1 MNGILLIAA
10 REFRQIAAMRSF
22 WLTLLLLPAALA
34 LGPVAASYLEDD
46 EPERIVLLDRSDGS
60 AGRMIETRFALD
72 RDRRVLAELSRY
84 VQQHELASAAPSAL
98 WTRHDR
104 WYGEADV
111 EAFRQAGGLETAL
124 AAIGRV
130 KPEETPDFEAP
141 APLFEFV
148 EAPSSLAQAPDDDLV
163 ARAKALLDTQDGKEA
178 ADSVVVIGESYPA
191 LPVVSIIATDQPRA
205 SFVATLQEVLTTD
218 LRERLLAAEGL
229 PPQTAQAVQS
239 AAPAIAVVT
248 PPPGGGAREAVL
260 VRSVVPLA
268 LSYILVMALML
279 SGSWMLQSS
288 VEERSN
294 KLIESLLACVRPE
307 QLMYGKLIGTVAIGL
322 SMLAVWVICAA
333 IAVYAAQGAVARFIQ
348 PALEPLASPGVI
360 LAIVYFFLMGYL
372 AISIIFLA
380 IGAMTESMSDAQ
392 GYLMPVLLAILL
404 PITFLLQAVLAGKEG
419 AVVQIL
425 TWVPL
430 WTPFAVLARLG
441 TGIEAW
447 EMIGAGLVLAVFL
460 VAEFILLGRL
470 FRASLLAQGQ
480 KPTLRQLYERMRAPG

>member
-1 MNGILLIAA
+1 MNNILIVAA

-22 WLTLLLLPAALA
+22 WLTLLLLPIALA
-34 LGPVAASYLEDD
+34 LGPIAASYLEDD
-46 EPERIVLLDRSDGS
+46 EPDRIVLLDRSGGS
-60 AGRMIETRFALD
+60 AGQRIEARFALD
-72 RDRRVLAELSRY
+72 QDRRVLAELSRY
-84 VQQHELASAAPSAL
+84 VQQYDLAGAAPSAL
-98 WTRHDR
+98 WTQYDR
-104 WYGEADV
+104 WYSEADV
-111 EAFRQAGGLETAL
+111 EAFRRAGGLEAAL
-124 AAIGRV
+124 AAIERV
-130 KPEETPDFEAP
+130 KPEETPGFEAP
-141 APLFEFV
+141 GSVFEFV
-148 EAPSSLAQAPDDDLV
+148 EAPPSLAEAPDGELV
-163 ARAKALLDTQDGKEA
+163 SRAEALLDAGSGDEA
-178 ADSVVVIGESYPA
+178 PDSVVVIGETYPETPA
-191 LPVVSIIATDQPRA
+191 VSIVANDQPRT

-218 LRERLLAAEGL
+218 LRERLLATEGV
-229 PPQTAQAVQS
+229 PPQTARAVQS

-260 VRSVVPLA
+260 VRSIVPLA

-279 SGSWMLQSS
+279 SGSWMLQNS

-307 QLMYGKLIGTVAIGL
+307 ELMYGKLIGTVAIGL
-322 SMLAVWVICAA
+322 SMLAVWAICAA
-333 IAVYAAQGAVARFIQ
+333 IAVYAAQGAVAQFIR
-348 PALEPLASPGVI
+348 PALAPLASPGII
-360 LAIVYFFLMGYL
+360 LAIVYFFLAGYL
-372 AISIIFLA
+372 AVSIIFLA

-404 PITFLLQAVLAGKEG
+404 PITFLLQAVIAGKEG
-419 AVVQIL
+419 LMVQIL

-447 EMIGAGLVLAVFL
+447 EMIGAGLLLTVFL

-480 KPTLRQLYERMRAPG
+480 KPTLRQLYERMRATG